1 MQSSRAANRTFN
13 PAVSMILARPHS
25 SGPHGDHRM
34 LEDGIYGLR
43 FAASHDGEP
52 EDGSGLAVLRQG
64 TVLGSDP
71 GGAVFTGTY
80 RFDAERRLN
89 KVRLRLDVPPEG
101 TLVTGFSAGP
111 TGATLDIVGAFEGTS
126 AETTASIQIAGAP
139 VGVQLTYLGPL
150 PN

>member
-1 MQSSRAANRTFN
+1 
-13 PAVSMILARPHS
+13 
-25 SGPHGDHRM
+25 M

-52 EDGSGLAVLRQG
+52 QDGGGLAVLRGG

-80 RFDAERRLN
+80 QFDAARQLN
-89 KVRLRLDVPPEG
+89 KVRLRLDVPAGG

-111 TGATLDIVGAFEGTS
+111 SGAALDIVGAFEGSS
-126 AETTASIQIAGAP
+126 AETTAYIQIAGAP
-139 VGVQLTYLGPL
+139 LGVHLKYLGPL